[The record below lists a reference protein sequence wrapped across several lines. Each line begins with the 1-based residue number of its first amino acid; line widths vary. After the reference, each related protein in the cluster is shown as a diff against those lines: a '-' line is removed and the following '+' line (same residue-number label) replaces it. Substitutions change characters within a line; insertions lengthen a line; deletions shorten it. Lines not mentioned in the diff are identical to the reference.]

1 MINTTNY
8 ANKIVENL
16 EAQGYTKDM
25 VIGYLEGTIS
35 GLKYLENEK
44 VDEYLARTVKE
55 TQPKQ

>member
-1 MINTTNY
+1 MIDATNY

-35 GLKYLENEK
+35 GLKYLENKK
-44 VDEYLARTVKE
+44 VDEYLARTVKD

>member
-1 MINTTNY
+1 MNTTNY

-25 VIGYLEGTIS
+25 VIGYLEGTIN

-44 VDEYLARTVKE
+44 VDKYLARTVKE
-55 TQPKQ
+55 TQP

>member
-35 GLKYLENEK
+35 GLKYLENEE
-44 VDEYLARTVKE
+44 VDKYLARTVKE
-55 TQPKQ
+55 TQPK